1 MAGDIEMVI
10 GAKDLATRT
19 LNDVGKQAGDLGKSV
34 RGMSRSATA
43 DTKRVEGAFQSLK
56 AAAGPLVA
64 AFAAFKTAVAGFQFF
79 RDSAAAFDVQEEAV
93 RGLTQA
99 IKLNGDTIG
108 PTIEQHEAFA
118 SALQNAVNVGDE
130 VTLGLMKQASMLGVS
145 NDKLQDATKAAIG
158 MSEVTGQGLEA
169 SLQAVTRAMSGNFSQ
184 LERYVPAIRE
194 ASTEQEKLAII
205 AEMAGKG
212 MDQQAERALTAAGSA
227 QRLSNTWGDF
237 QEVIGEALAP
247 IRMLIN
253 NGLNVLIETIQTA
266 VIPALQAIT
275 PSIETVNLWME
286 KLRAGVIT
294 SVTTVEVIVGNLPKI
309 WGIVVDSISLQVV
322 RIIEVTR
329 HAFTEVIPAY
339 ARWLGENFPN
349 IFRDA
354 YISVLIIT
362 QNFGR
367 NLGRATSAI
376 FDFVRGGM
384 EGGLSGLSQRLGDAM
399 FVGLMDGFEAKT
411 SALPEV
417 AARRITETEK
427 LLAERVGKATD
438 DVMGELREKLA
449 ERLGAAGMEGGIE
462 MAKAIDLQLK
472 NIEALKGIGGA
483 GGMGGL
489 ASAVQNLSST
499 ESRLLTRG
507 RREGPQQVI
516 DLLGKIEGGIR
527 KLVDNTEDAVDASAD
542 RERLQVEIVP

>member
-64 AFAAFKTAVAGFQFF
+64 AYAAFKTAVAGFQFI

-99 IKLNGDTIG
+99 IRLNGDTIG
-108 PTIEQHEAFA
+108 PTIAQHEAFA

-145 NDKLQDATKAAIG
+145 NDKLQDVTKAAIG

-247 IRMLIN
+247 VRLLIN

-286 KLRAGVIT
+286 KLRVAVIT
-294 SVTTVEVIVGNLPKI
+294 SVTTWEVLIGNLPKI
-309 WGIVVDSISLQVV
+309 WGIVVDSISLQVL

-339 ARWLGENFPN
+339 ARWFGENFTN
-349 IFRDA
+349 IIRDA
-354 YISVLIIT
+354 VVGVMTIIR
-362 QNFGR
+362 NFGH
-367 NLGRATSAI
+367 NLGEAMFAI
-376 FDFVRGGM
+376 FDFVRSGM
-384 EGGLSGLSQRLGDAM
+384 EGGLSGLSQKLGDAM

-438 DVMGELREKLA
+438 DVMGELQEKLA
-449 ERLGAAGMEGGIE
+449 ERLGNAGHAGGE
-462 MAKAIDLQLK
+462 ELAKAIDLQLQG
-472 NIEALKGIGGA
+472 IEALQGD
-483 GGMGGL
+483 GGL
-489 ASAVQNLSST
+489 GGIASAVQNLSST

-507 RREGPQQVI
+507 RREGPQQI
-516 DLLGKIEGGIR
+516 LDLLTKIDR
-527 KLVDNTEDAVDASAD
+527 NTKKTADNTESTVEASAE
-542 RERLQVEIVP
+542 RERLQVEMVP